1 MTKKFYT
8 RAFIVALLCI
18 FMGGVNASAE
28 PGKAGALKTFAQ
40 LKNYSPAGEV
50 WKSNF
55 SIDWKNQYL
64 EVVIDGSGCAAT
76 ATDGAENL
84 FSIASATVAKDERLD
99 WWGVYDKDATEPK
112 SAPARCHVYS
122 FWNSSTLQCYVFKS
136 GSGVSKTDHHQTGFV
151 ESVRSHLV
159 FKMSKANGLQV
170 TLGENGSTITV
181 FSPSD
186 IGDDFFQQN
195 MTIGSEEGTGRM
207 HGTYKSVRLMNN
219 DGTPVPVE
227 SDAVITSTRPNPDAG
242 KVIKELLPEGKTFPF
257 KASAQFE
264 VVSDIDWNT
273 QKIVAQVDLSTCTGE
288 NDFFAMTTG
297 DGDFK
302 DFDASSANDPNLHCY
317 WTPGNSTFSA
327 FLVTS
332 GSDNGNSG
340 GIAMPTDKIM
350 NIDLSK
356 EHGTMINGSVPY
368 GHAATNNK
376 WQKITA
382 KNRVKVGT
390 GQSGKSYNATYNYI
404 RIVGLDKDIT
414 TTDNT
419 LDEAA
424 VNTFEGQNEVTVA
437 LKRSF
442 VAGQWNTICLPFNVN
457 AETMATLFGTYELC
471 TLDNVQGN
479 VMNFSAV
486 EDGAIAAGQP
496 YLLKPSTAVVD
507 PTFKKV
513 DIVAGEPSQVNVGT
527 GWGMK
532 GTYGLTTLATDGSN
546 LFIVTDGKFM
556 KPETAEKAVMKGMRA
571 YFIVPSGTN
580 AKLLRANLDGV
591 ETSID
596 AIGTDDAVI
605 TDTTVYTIQGQRV
618 GNTLEGLPRGL
629 YIQNGKKVL
638 VK

>member
-18 FMGGVNASAE
+18 FMGGVNASA
-28 PGKAGALKTFAQ
+28 GKLGDFRTFKQ
-40 LKNYSPAGEV
+40 LTNYSPAGAA

-55 SIDWKNQYL
+55 TIDWDTQYL
-64 EVVIDGSGCAAT
+64 EVVIDGSNCT
-76 ATDGAENL
+76 KNVTENL
-84 FSIASATVAKDERLD
+84 FSLANTHLSENELLD
-99 WWGVYDKDATEPK
+99 WWGVYDNGAANAKA
-112 SAPARCHVYS
+112 SPARCNVYS
-122 FWNSSTLQCYVFKS
+122 FWSSDYLNCYVFKS
-136 GSGVSKTDHHQTGFV
+136 GAGSKTDHHQSGFV

-159 FKMSKANGLQV
+159 FKMSKADGLQV
-170 TLGENGSTITV
+170 TLGENGSTITI

-186 IGDDFFQQN
+186 IGTDFFKQE
-195 MTIGSEEGTGRM
+195 MYIGSEEGSNRM
-207 HGTYKSVRLMNN
+207 NGTYKSVRLMNN

-242 KVIKELLPEGKTFPF
+242 KVIKELVPEGKTFPF

-302 DFDASSANDPNLHCY
+302 SFNASSANDPNIHCY
-317 WTPGNSTFSA
+317 WTKGNSTFSA
-327 FLVTS
+327 FLVIN
-332 GSDNGNSG
+332 GADNGNSG
-340 GIAMPTDKIM
+340 GITVPADKIM
-350 NIDLSK
+350 NLDLSK
-356 EHGTMINGSVPY
+356 DNGTMINGSVLY
-368 GHAATNNK
+368 NHEATNHK

-382 KNRVKVGT
+382 KNKVKVGT
-390 GQSGKSYNATYNYI
+390 GENNKSYNATYNYI
-404 RIVGLDKDIT
+404 RIVGVDNIST

-424 VNTFEGQNEVTVA
+424 VNTFEGQNKVTVA

-471 TLDNVQGN
+471 TLDNVQNN

-486 EDGAIAAGQP
+486 DGGAITAGQP
-496 YLLKPSTAVVD
+496 YLLKPSTAVAN
-507 PTFKKV
+507 PTFKGV
-513 DIVAGEPSQVNVGT
+513 DIVAGEPTQVDVAT

-532 GTYGLTTLATDGSN
+532 GTYGVTTLATDGSN
-546 LFIVTDGKFM
+546 LFIVTGGKFM

-571 YFIVPSGTN
+571 YFIVPVGTN

>member
-8 RAFIVALLCI
+8 RVFLVALLCI
-18 FMGGVNASAE
+18 FLGGGNASAE
-28 PGKAGALKTFAQ
+28 QGKAGALKTFAQ
-40 LKNYSPAGEV
+40 LKDYSPAGEV

-55 SIDWKNQYL
+55 SIDWNNQYL
-64 EVVIDGSGCAAT
+64 EVVIDGSKCSTNGT
-76 ATDGAENL
+76 ENL
-84 FSIASATVAKDERLD
+84 FSIVGATVAESERLD
-99 WWGVYDKDATEPK
+99 WWGVCDKDADNNSAK
-112 SAPARCHVYS
+112 SHPARCHVYS
-122 FWNSSTLQCYVFKS
+122 FWNSNYLNCYVFKTNAD
-136 GSGVSKTDHHQTGFV
+136 KTDHHKDGFV
-151 ESVRSHLV
+151 DSVRSHLV
-159 FKMSKANGLQV
+159 FKMSKADGLQV

-242 KVIKELLPEGKTFPF
+242 KVIKELVPEGKTFPF

-302 DFDASSANDPNLHCY
+302 SFNASSANDPNIHCY
-317 WTPGNSTFSA
+317 WTKGNSTFSA
-327 FLVTS
+327 FLVIN
-332 GSDNGNSG
+332 GADNGNSG
-340 GIAMPTDKIM
+340 EYAVPADKIM
-350 NIDLSK
+350 NLDLSK
-356 EHGTMINGSVPY
+356 DNGTMINGSKIY
-368 GHAATNNK
+368 NHEATNHK

-390 GQSGKSYNATYNYI
+390 GENNKSYNATYNYI
-404 RIVGLDKDIT
+404 RIVGVDNLGT

-424 VNTFEGQNEVTVA
+424 VNTFEGQNNVTVA

-442 VAGQWNTICLPFNVN
+442 VAGQWNTICLPFDVN

-471 TLDNVQGN
+471 TLDNVLNN
-479 VMNFSAV
+479 VMNFNAV
-486 EDGAIAAGQP
+486 EGGAITAGQP
-496 YLLKPSTAVVD
+496 YLLKPSTAVTN
-507 PTFKKV
+507 PTFYGV
-513 DIVAGEPSQVNVGT
+513 DIVAGEPNQVDVAT

-546 LFIVTDGKFM
+546 LFIVSDGKFM
-556 KPETAEKAVMKGMRA
+556 KPENEAKAVMKGMRA

>member
-8 RAFIVALLCI
+8 RAFLVALLCI
-18 FMGGVNASAE
+18 FLGGVKASAE
-28 PGKAGALKTFAQ
+28 QGKAGALKSFAQ
-40 LKNYSPAGEV
+40 LKDYSPDGEV

-55 SIDWKNQYL
+55 SIDWENQYL
-64 EVVIDGSGCAAT
+64 EVVIDGSKCSKNGQ
-76 ATDGAENL
+76 ENL
-84 FSIASATVAKDERLD
+84 FSIVGATVAEDERLD
-99 WWGVYDKDATEPK
+99 WWGVYDKDARDPK

-122 FWNSSTLQCYVFKS
+122 FWNSNILQCYVFKKS
-136 GSGVSKTDHHQTGFV
+136 ASSKTDHHKDGFV
-151 ESVRSHLV
+151 DSVRSHLV

-219 DGTPVPVE
+219 DGTPVPY
-227 SDAVITSTRPNPDAG
+227 DAVITSERHNPDAG
-242 KVIKELLPEGKTFPF
+242 KVIKELLPAGKTFPF
-257 KASAQFE
+257 KADGKF
-264 VVSDIDWNT
+264 VVESDINWDT
-273 QKIVAQVDLSTCTGE
+273 QKIVAQVDLSTCEGE
-288 NDFFAMTTG
+288 NDFFAMTTD
-297 DGDFK
+297 DGNFEN
-302 DFDASSANDPNLHCY
+302 FEASSADDPNLHCF
-317 WTPGNSTFSA
+317 WTPNNSTFSA
-327 FLVTS
+327 YLVTS

-340 GIAMPTDKIM
+340 GIDMPADKIM

-390 GQSGKSYNATYNYI
+390 GQTGTGKNHNATYNYI
-404 RIVGLDKDIT
+404 RIVGVDNITT

-424 VNTFEGQNEVTVA
+424 VNTFEGQNNVTVA

-442 VAGQWNTICLPFNVN
+442 VAGQWNTICLPFNVD
-457 AETMATLFGTYELC
+457 AATMTKLFGTYELC
-471 TLDNVQGN
+471 TLDNVQSN

-486 EDGAIAAGQP
+486 EGGAITAGQP
-496 YLLKPSTAVVD
+496 YLLKPSTAVAN
-507 PTFKKV
+507 PTFYGV

-532 GTYGLTTLATDGSN
+532 GTYGVTTLATDGSN
-546 LFIVTDGKFM
+546 LFIVSDGKFM
-556 KPETAEKAVMKGMRA
+556 RPENEAKAVMKGMRA

>member
-18 FMGGVNASAE
+18 FLGGGNASAE
-28 PGKAGALKTFAQ
+28 QGKAGALKSFAQ

-55 SIDWKNQYL
+55 SIDWDTQYL
-64 EVVIDGSGCAAT
+64 EVVIDGSGCAGT
-76 ATDGAENL
+76 AENL
-84 FSIASATVAKDERLD
+84 FSIAGATVAEDERLD
-99 WWGVYDKDATEPK
+99 WWGVYDKDARDPK

-122 FWNSSTLQCYVFKS
+122 FWNSNILQCYVFKKS
-136 GSGVSKTDHHQTGFV
+136 ASSKTDHHKDGFV

-242 KVIKELLPEGKTFPF
+242 KVIKELLPAGATAFPYT
-257 KASAQFE
+257 ASDKFE

-273 QKIVAQVDLSTCTGE
+273 QKIIAQVDLSHISGE

-297 DGDFK
+297 DGDFTTFWGAVGK
-302 DFDASSANDPNLHCY
+302 PNLHMY
-317 WTPGNSTFSA
+317 AKPNEDTFSA
-327 FLVTS
+327 YFAMTNDANHNS
-332 GSDNGNSG
+332 GAITKPSDNIYNL
-340 GIAMPTDKIM
+340 
-350 NIDLSK
+350 DLSK
-356 EHGTMINGSVPY
+356 ANGTMINGNKIYSHEATSVPWQNLTK
-368 GHAATNNK
+368 AT
-376 WQKITA
+376 T
-382 KNRVKVGT
+382 VKVGN
-390 GQSGKSYNATYNYI
+390 GENNKSYNATYNYI
-404 RIVGLDKDIT
+404 RIVGVDNITT

-424 VNTFEGQNEVTVA
+424 VNTFEGQNNVTVA

-442 VAGQWNTICLPFNVN
+442 VPGQWNTICLPFNVN
-457 AETMATLFGTYELC
+457 ATKMAELFGTYELC
-471 TLDNVQGN
+471 TLDNVQNN

-486 EDGAIAAGQP
+486 AGGAITAGQP
-496 YLLKPSTAVVD
+496 YLLKPSTDVAN
-507 PTFKKV
+507 PTFKGV
-513 DIVAGEPSQVNVGT
+513 DIVAGEPTQVDVAT

-546 LFIVTDGKFM
+546 LFIVSDGKFM
-556 KPETAEKAVMKGMRA
+556 KPENEAKAVMKGMRA

-605 TDTTVYTIQGQRV
+605 TDTTVYTIQGQRL

>member
-18 FMGGVNASAE
+18 FLGGGNASAE
-28 PGKAGALKTFAQ
+28 QGKAGALKSFAQ

-55 SIDWKNQYL
+55 SIDWDTQYL
-64 EVVIDGSGCAAT
+64 EVVIDGSGCAGT
-76 ATDGAENL
+76 AENL
-84 FSIASATVAKDERLD
+84 FSIAGATVAEDERLD
-99 WWGVYDKDATEPK
+99 WWGVYDKDARDPK

-122 FWNSSTLQCYVFKS
+122 FWNSNILQCYVFKKS
-136 GSGVSKTDHHQTGFV
+136 ASSKTDHHKDGFV

-219 DGTPVPVE
+219 DDTPVPVE

-242 KVIKELLPEGKTFPF
+242 KVIKELVPEGKTFPF

-297 DGDFK
+297 DGNFK
-302 DFDASSANDPNLHCY
+302 NFDASSANDPNIHCY
-317 WTPGNSTFSA
+317 WTKGNSTFST
-327 FLVTS
+327 FLVIN
-332 GSDNGNSG
+332 GADNGNSG
-340 GIAMPTDKIM
+340 GITVPADKIM
-350 NIDLSK
+350 NLDLSK
-356 EHGTMINGSVPY
+356 DNGTMINGSKIY
-368 GHAATNNK
+368 NHEATNHK

-390 GQSGKSYNATYNYI
+390 GENNKSYNATYNYI
-404 RIVGLDKDIT
+404 RIVGVDNLGT
-414 TTDNT
+414 TTGNT

-424 VNTFEGQNEVTVA
+424 VNTFEGQNNVTVA

-442 VAGQWNTICLPFNVN
+442 VPGQWNTICLPFNVN
-457 AETMATLFGTYELC
+457 ATKMAELFGTYELC
-471 TLDNVQGN
+471 TLDNVQNN

-486 EDGAIAAGQP
+486 AGGAITAGQP
-496 YLLKPSTAVVD
+496 YLLKPSTDVAN
-507 PTFKKV
+507 PTFKGV
-513 DIVAGEPSQVNVGT
+513 DIVAGEPTQVDVAT

-532 GTYGLTTLATDGSN
+532 GTYGVTTLATDGSN
-546 LFIVTDGKFM
+546 LFIVTGGKFM

-605 TDTTVYTIQGQRV
+605 VDTTVYTIQGQRV

>member
-8 RAFIVALLCI
+8 RAFLVAFLCI
-18 FMGGVNASAE
+18 FLGGGNASAE

-40 LKNYSPAGEV
+40 LKDYPPDGEV

-55 SIDWKNQYL
+55 SIDWDTQYL
-64 EVVIDGSGCAAT
+64 EVVIDGSNCSTSGS
-76 ATDGAENL
+76 ENL
-84 FSIASATVAKDERLD
+84 FSIAGATVAKDDRLD

-159 FKMSKANGLQV
+159 FKMSKADGLQV

-181 FSPSD
+181 FSRSD
-186 IGDDFFQQN
+186 IGDEFFQQN

-207 HGTYKSVRLMNN
+207 HGTYKSVRLMNL
-219 DGTPVPVE
+219 DGTPAE
-227 SDAVITSTRPNPDAG
+227 ATITSTRPNPDAG
-242 KVIKELLPEGKTFPF
+242 KVIKELLPDGKTFPF
-257 KASAQFE
+257 KADGKFA
-264 VVSDIDWNT
+264 VTSDINWDT
-273 QKIVAQVDLSTCTGE
+273 QKIVAQVDLSSCEGE

-297 DGDFK
+297 DGNFEN
-302 DFDASSANDPNLHCY
+302 FNASSANDPNLHCY
-317 WTPGNSTFSA
+317 WTPNNTTFSA

-340 GIAMPTDKIM
+340 GINMPTDKIM

-356 EHGTMINGSVPY
+356 EYGTKINGSVPY
-368 GHAATNNK
+368 GHAGTNHK

-390 GQSGKSYNATYNYI
+390 GETGTSKKHNATYNYI
-404 RIVGLDKDIT
+404 RIVGTDNFT

-457 AETMATLFGTYELC
+457 AETMTKLFGTYELC
-471 TLDNVQGN
+471 TLDNVQNN

-486 EDGAIAAGQP
+486 DGGAITAGQP
-496 YLLKPSTAVVD
+496 YLLKPSKDVVD

-513 DIVAGEPSQVNVGT
+513 DIVASEPSQVNVGT
-527 GWGMK
+527 SWGMK

-546 LFIVTDGKFM
+546 LFIVSGGKFM
-556 KPETAEKAVMKGMRA
+556 RPETAEKAVMKGMRA

-605 TDTTVYTIQGQRV
+605 VDNTVYTIQGQRV